1 MATKPKQDKV
11 EKKAEDKAKNTTK
24 PNVASSV
31 PAGAKRSDI
40 EQVVAKEP
48 KTSFEERT
56 TAAQPWLNEDGSQ
69 NVG

>member
-1 MATKPKQDKV
+1 MAAKSKQDKV
-11 EKKAEDKAKNTTK
+11 EDKAKNTTK
-24 PNVASSV
+24 PKVANNV
-31 PAGAKRSDI
+31 PAGAERSDI